1 MTVLE
6 KQNEMKQKLL
16 DVALVLGEAASFC
29 DLWFFMNS
37 LIEQA
42 EEGDVQAKDIIR
54 VAEQFIRLVKVT
66 QGEKL

>member
-16 DVALVLGEAASFC
+16 DVALVLGDAAPFC
-29 DLWFFMNS
+29 NLWFFMNK

-42 EEGDVQAKDIIR
+42 EDGDVQAKDIIR
-54 VAEQFIRLVKVT
+54 VAEQFIRLVKVS